1 MKSERRNPQTGMDV
15 YISAESQITGDLTTQ
30 SNIVVEGQ
38 VNGKITATGNVHIGS
53 GAKVEG
59 NISAADIQIAGTVK
73 GNISSSGIIILFSG
87 AQLKGDVRA
96 SGITIEKGAAFKG
109 STTIANETA
118 AAEQQPES

>member
-1 MKSERRNPQTGMDV
+1 MKNVRRDPQPGMDV

-38 VNGKITATGNVHIGS
+38 VNGKISATGNVHIGK
-53 GAKVEG
+53 GARVEG

-73 GNISSSGIIILFSG
+73 GNISSTGNIILFSG

-96 SGITIEKGAAFKG
+96 CGLTIEKGASFKG
-109 STTIANETA
+109 ATTIASDNAPT
-118 AAEQQPES
+118 EQQPES

>member
-1 MKSERRNPQTGMDV
+1 MKNERRNLQPGMDV

-38 VNGKITATGNVHIGS
+38 VNGKITATGTVHIGS
-53 GAKVEG
+53 GAKIEG

-73 GNISSSGIIILFSG
+73 GNVSSTGVIILFNG

-109 STTIANETA
+109 STVIAAETVPP
-118 AAEQQPES
+118 EQQPES